1 VTALILEIDYTDP
14 EHPTFCIPEVL
25 GTISE
30 RGGTFN
36 PDKPLEHLKGW
47 TEYWAPYDYTIEK
60 GGIHD
65 P

>member
-1 VTALILEIDYTDP
+1 MIPYKFDHVTALILEIDYKDP
-14 EHPTFCIPEVL
+14 EHPTFRIPEVL

-30 RGGTFN
+30 KAVG
-36 PDKPLEHLKGW
+36 L
-47 TEYWAPYDYTIEK
+47 K